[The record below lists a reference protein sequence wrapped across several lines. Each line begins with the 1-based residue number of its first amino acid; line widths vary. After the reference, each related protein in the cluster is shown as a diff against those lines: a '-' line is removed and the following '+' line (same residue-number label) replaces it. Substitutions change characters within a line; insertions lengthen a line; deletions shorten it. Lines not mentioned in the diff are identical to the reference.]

1 MDFDLSQLTDL
12 SAEKS
17 ILGAILID
25 NNALYQTF
33 SMEPDDFFV
42 ASHRNIFISMRD
54 LAMSGAKIDAF
65 MIANYLRS
73 SDPPV
78 NVSVDVIASLIDGVF
93 EARVENLVKIVHSLG
108 LRRRFVLNC
117 KRCADMAFD
126 LSERTEDC
134 IAVAHDRMLELAGDG
149 TRKSYSIKE
158 FSFDVY
164 AKIRK
169 TANTSPDLTIGLT
182 TGIDR
187 LDRVTTGLRPGEYW
201 VMGSWTGSGKTALLT
216 QTIQANA
223 SREIPVLWFT
233 QEMTRQQVLLRLIP
247 KLSDG
252 VVRAR
257 DLRDPR
263 NMTGAQLKVFD
274 DTQAI
279 IDRWPLFINDATSLD
294 IVHLVAHAQM
304 MVRREKIQLIGVDYL
319 QLLNAQGA
327 DSRKERATA
336 VSCGLRELAKS
347 TGVPVLVVSQ
357 LSRPED
363 KKVRPP
369 RLFDLKESG
378 DIENDAHVV
387 IMPFREKNRENK
399 YTGDDLI
406 QIEKQREGPTGS
418 VKVQFDTST
427 LTFSPRGEEEEM
439 GEMF

>member
-1 MDFDLSQLTDL
+1 MEYDLSQLADIP
-12 SAEKS
+12 AEKS
-17 ILGAILID
+17 ILGAILTD
-25 NNALYQTF
+25 NNCLYQTF
-33 SMEPDDFFV
+33 SMEPEDFFL
-42 ASHRNIFISMRD
+42 ASHRNIFISMRE
-54 LAMSGAKIDAF
+54 LAMNGAKIDAF
-65 MIANYLRS
+65 MVVNYLRS

-78 NVSVDVIASLIDGVF
+78 NISVDVVASLLDGIVD
-93 EARVENLVKIVHSLG
+93 ARIENLVKIVHSLG

-117 KRCADMAFD
+117 KRCAEMAFD

-164 AKIRK
+164 EKIRK

-182 TGIDR
+182 TGVDR

-223 SREIPVLWFT
+223 AKEIPVLWFT

-279 IDRWPLFINDATSLD
+279 IDTWPLFINDATSLD

-304 MVRREKIQLIGVDYL
+304 MVRRERIKLIGVDYL
-319 QLLNAQGA
+319 QLLNAQGTQT
-327 DSRKERATA
+327 RKDRATA
-336 VSCGLRELAKS
+336 VSAGLRELAKS
-347 TGVPVLVVSQ
+347 TGVPVIVVSQ

-427 LTFSPRGEEEEM
+427 LTFSARGEEEEI